1 MVFSPNFKAGYDI
14 TKKINAGLE
23 YYGDLGPV
31 GNFDPLREQQ
41 QIVPCVDLNLS
52 PQWEFNFGVRVGV
65 THGTD
70 HLLVKMI
77 LGRRFGKTAKNGN

>member
-1 MVFSPNFKAGYDI
+1 VSQGVVFSPNFKAGYDI

-41 QIVPCVDLNLS
+41 QQIVPCVDLNLS
-52 PQWEFNFGVRVGV
+52 PQWEFNFG
-65 THGTD
+65 
-70 HLLVKMI
+70 
-77 LGRRFGKTAKNGN
+77 LGGRHPWNRSFTGQDDPGSAV